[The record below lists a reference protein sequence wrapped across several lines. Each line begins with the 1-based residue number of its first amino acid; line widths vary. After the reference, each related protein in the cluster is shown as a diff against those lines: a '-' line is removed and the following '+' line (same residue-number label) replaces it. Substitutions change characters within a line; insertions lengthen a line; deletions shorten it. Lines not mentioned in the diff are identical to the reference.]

1 MMYTKGANN
10 ATHVYITQDG
20 TNIDT
25 KECVRDLGV
34 TLTCDGSFTTH
45 ITNATKK
52 ARSQAGWILRTFRTR
67 DAIPMLTL
75 YKSLVLPLLEYCC
88 QLWSPWKVGEKQSL
102 EAVQRSFTSKITI
115 VKHLDYWRR
124 LQTLELFSLERRRE
138 RYAIIYI
145 YKIITGCN
153 TNNINIR
160 TTTHQRL
167 GRLCRLERTHPRVA
181 SRIKTLKENAFATRG
196 PLLFNAL
203 PRHLRDSNTSSEQL
217 KNKLDKFLWTVP
229 DQPKL
234 PHYPIRATSNSIAD
248 QLALQR
254 ADGIF

>member
-1 MMYTKGANN
+1 MMYTK
-10 ATHVYITQDG
+10 
-20 TNIDT
+20 
-25 KECVRDLGV
+25 
-34 TLTCDGSFTTH
+34 
-45 ITNATKK
+45 
-52 ARSQAGWILRTFRTR
+52 
-67 DAIPMLTL
+67 
-75 YKSLVLPLLEYCC
+75 
-88 QLWSPWKVGEKQSL
+88 
-102 EAVQRSFTSKITI
+102 
-115 VKHLDYWRR
+115 DYWRR
-124 LQTLELFSLERRRE
+124 LQTLELFSLERHRE

-153 TNNINIR
+153 TNNINIH

-167 GRLCRLERTHPRVA
+167 GPLCRVERTHPRVA

-203 PRHLRDSNTSSEQL
+203 PRHLRDSNTSSEQF

-234 PHYPIRATSNSIAD
+234 PHYPIRATSNSITD